1 MLKMTKPGA
10 CGDATGLLIV
20 PVKADGQNIS
30 LIAARV
36 IIMEMSHE

>member
-10 CGDATGLLIV
+10 CGDAAGLLIV
-20 PVKADGQNIS
+20 PVKADGQTIT

-36 IIMEMSHE
+36 IMEMPHD

>member
-20 PVKADGQNIS
+20 PVKADSQTTS

-36 IIMEMSHE
+36 IMEMSHD

>member
-1 MLKMTKPGA
+1 MLKMMKPGA

-20 PVKADGQNIS
+20 PVKADRQTIS

-36 IIMEMSHE
+36 IMEMSHD